1 MWNVVARSRD
11 GSLAASAVDLGAVDI
26 RKRYHLALRD
36 QALVLLQDQVVMVA
50 ASAVDLVVEDSV
62 EAIAVVTDLVPVVVL
77 VTKVAAVGLADSHL
91 QMRRLVLVVDGVV
104 ASTVEVE
111 VEGLIAVQQA
121 VTANP

>member
-1 MWNVVARSRD
+1 M
-11 GSLAASAVDLGAVDI
+11 GAVDI

>member
-1 MWNVVARSRD
+1 ME
-11 GSLAASAVDLGAVDI
+11 AVDT

-36 QALVLLQDQVVMVA
+36 QALVLLQDQVAMVA

-91 QMRRLVLVVDGVV
+91 QMRRLVPAVDGME
-104 ASTVEVE
+104 ASTVE

-121 VTANP
+121 VTVNP